1 MNDAFGLPQTLVV
14 LGGTSEIAEA
24 IVGSLVAERCRTVV
38 LAGRD
43 AASLAGAADRARAA
57 GAEVVETVIFDA
69 TDVEHAEGTVERCF
83 AAAGGS
89 VDMVL
94 VAVGLLG
101 DQERD
106 EADAGRIARMV
117 TVDFTWPAAAVGAAA
132 GRLRSQG
139 QGRIV
144 VLSSVAGVRV
154 RRANFLYG
162 ASKAGLDAFT
172 RGLAEATRGSG
183 VRVQVV
189 RPGFVRTKMTVGLR
203 PAPFAASPED
213 VAQAVRRG
221 CGTNR
226 PVIWVPPM
234 LRWAFLALGHLPQSL
249 WRRLPG

>member
-24 IVGSLVAERCRTVV
+24 IVGSLAGERCRTVV

-43 AASLAGAADRARAA
+43 AGSLAGAADRARAA
-57 GAEVVETVIFDA
+57 GAEVVATVVFDA
-69 TDVEHAEGTVERCF
+69 ADVESAGATVDRCF

-101 DQERD
+101 DQEQD
-106 EADAGRIARMV
+106 EVDPGRIARVV
-117 TVDFTWPAAAVGAAA
+117 TVDFTWPAAALGAVA

-154 RRANFLYG
+154 RRANYLYG

-172 RGLAEATRGSG
+172 RGLAEAMRGSG

-213 VAQAVRRG
+213 VAQAVRQG
-221 CGTNR
+221 CETNR
-226 PVIWVPPM
+226 PVIWVPSV
-234 LRWAFLALGHLPQSL
+234 LRFAFLALRHLPQAL